1 MDFGALP
8 PEINSARMYSGPGAA
23 SMLAAA
29 AAWEATAENL
39 YAAAASFD
47 DILSALTDQAWRSD
61 AALAMMTAAGTYLAW
76 MTNTAARAHHSAAQL
91 HMAATVFETARS
103 ATVPPPVVAA
113 NRALLMLLVATNV
126 LGVNTTAIAA
136 TEADYG
142 EMWAQDAAAMY
153 GYASGS
159 AAAATL
165 TAFVAPDDVADAAG
179 LAELT
184 ALIST
189 VPQTLQRLAQPLQS
203 GTSTFSSSV
212 SAMSSLS
219 SVAKTLGSSTAAALS
234 SEVSG
239 LAGAAE
245 TAPLPTGLAA
255 GWAPSAVFAQLGRAA
270 HLGPLSV
277 PQSWTSTVA
286 TPRPAALAGTA
297 VAATPDDSANTLGGL
312 PFAGLAPR
320 GENGSSG
327 TTQRA
332 GTRLTVMPRPEFI
345 G

>member
-39 YAAAASFD
+39 YAGAASCN
-47 DILSALTDQAWRSD
+47 DILSALTTVVWRSD
-61 AALAMMTAAGTYLAW
+61 AALAMMTTAGTYLAW
-76 MTNTAARAHHSAAQL
+76 MTNTAAQAQHAAAQL

-113 NRALLMLLVATNV
+113 NRALLTLLTATNV
-126 LGVNTTAIAA
+126 LGVNTPAIAA
-136 TEADYG
+136 TEADYFD
-142 EMWAQDAAAMY
+142 MWAQDAAAMY

-159 AAAATL
+159 AAASTL

-179 LAELT
+179 LAEWS
-184 ALIST
+184 AVIST
-189 VPQTLQRLAQPLQS
+189 VPQTLQQLAQPLQS
-203 GTSTFSSSV
+203 GASTFSSSV

-219 SVAKTLGSSTAAALS
+219 SVAKTLGSSTAALS

-239 LAGAAE
+239 LAGAAG
-245 TAPLPTGLAA
+245 TVPLQAGLIAR
-255 GWAPSAVFAQLGRAA
+255 WAPSTVSAQLGRAA

-277 PQSWTSTVA
+277 PQSWTSVA
-286 TPRPAALAGTA
+286 AKTRPAELAGA
-297 VAATPDDSANTLGGL
+297 VAAATPDDSANTLGGL

-320 GENGSSG
+320 GENASSS
-327 TTQRA
+327 TAQRA

>member
-29 AAWEATAENL
+29 ATWEVTAENL
-39 YAAAASFD
+39 YAAGASCN
-47 DILSALTDQAWRSD
+47 DIISALTGQAWKSD
-61 AALAMMTAAGTYLAW
+61 AALAMMTTATAYLAW
-76 MTNTAARAHHSAAQL
+76 MSNTAAQAQHAAAQL
-91 HMAATVFETARS
+91 RMAAGVFETARS

-113 NRALLMLLVATNV
+113 NRALLTLLTVTNV
-126 LGVNTTAIAA
+126 LGVNIPAIATA
-136 TEADYG
+136 EADYG

-159 AAAATL
+159 AAASTL
-165 TAFVAPDDVADAAG
+165 TAFVAPGEVADAAG
-179 LAELT
+179 LAELS
-184 ALIST
+184 AVIWK
-189 VPQTLQRLAQPLQS
+189 VPQTLQQLAQPLQS
-203 GTSTFSSSV
+203 ATSTFSSSV

-219 SVAKTLGSSTAAALS
+219 SVAKTLGSSTVALS
-234 SEVSG
+234 SELPG
-239 LAGAAE
+239 LSGAAR
-245 TAPLPTGLAA
+245 TVAAPARLIA
-255 GWAPSAVFAQLGRAA
+255 GWGPSAVSGQLGQAA

-277 PQSWTSTVA
+277 PQSWAS
-286 TPRPAALAGTA
+286 
-297 VAATPDDSANTLGGL
+297 VAATPRSAQLAGAVTAVTPVDSANALGGL

-320 GENGSSG
+320 GESSPNG
-327 TTQRA
+327 TAPRA

>member
-39 YAAAASFD
+39 YAAAASCND
-47 DILSALTDQAWRSD
+47 TLSALTDQAWRSD
-61 AALAMMTAAGTYLAW
+61 ATQAMTAAAGTYLAW
-76 MTNTAARAHHSAAQL
+76 MTKTAARAQHSAAQL
-91 HMAATVFETARS
+91 RMAAMVFETARS

-113 NRALLMLLVATNV
+113 NRALLMLLTATNV
-126 LGVNTTAIAA
+126 LGVNTLAIAA
-136 TEADYG
+136 AEADYG

-159 AAAATL
+159 AAASTL
-165 TAFVAPDDVADAAG
+165 TAFVAPNEVADAAG
-179 LAELT
+179 LAELS
-184 ALIST
+184 AVIWT
-189 VPQTLQRLAQPLQS
+189 VPQTLQQLAQPLQS

-219 SVAKTLGSSTAAALS
+219 SVAKTLGSSTAALS

-239 LAGAAE
+239 LAGAAG
-245 TAPLPTGLAA
+245 TVPLPAGLIA
-255 GWAPSAVFAQLGRAA
+255 GWAPSGVSAQLGRAA

-277 PQSWTSTVA
+277 PQSWTSVPATHRPVELADAVA
-286 TPRPAALAGTA
+286 
-297 VAATPDDSANTLGGL
+297 AATPDDRANALGGL
-312 PFAGLAPR
+312 PFAGMAPR
-320 GENGSSG
+320 AENTSSG
-327 TTQRA
+327 TAPRA